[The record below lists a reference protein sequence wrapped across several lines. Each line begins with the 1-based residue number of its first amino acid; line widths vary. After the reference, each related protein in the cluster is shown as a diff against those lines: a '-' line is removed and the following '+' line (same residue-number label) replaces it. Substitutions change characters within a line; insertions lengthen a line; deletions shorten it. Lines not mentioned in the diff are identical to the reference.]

1 MEMGVSKNMENT
13 IDNIFKEYK
22 GSVFSFEYD
31 GSIKLVKTYFKPDW
45 VITPDDGIIVKKK
58 DNLTLIITK
67 EQDVSFGDLLNF
79 ISVIIKN
86 NIEREEK
93 IKLLA
98 EKRKQLEE
106 LFNNTSL
113 EELSKLNFS
122 IKQNDPISDFKI
134 VNDEVV
140 IPDELLESID

>member
-1 MEMGVSKNMENT
+1 MEST
-13 IDNIFKEYK
+13 IDNIFNDYK

-31 GSIKLVKTYFKPDW
+31 GSIKLIKTYFKPDW
-45 VITPDDGIIVKKK
+45 VITPDDGIIIKKK
-58 DNLTLIITK
+58 DNITLIITK
-67 EQDVSFGDLLNF
+67 EKDVSFGDLLNF
-79 ISVIIKN
+79 ISVIIRN

-122 IKQNDPISDFKI
+122 IKQDDVNLDVMVNSDD
-134 VNDEVV
+134 V
-140 IPDELLESID
+140 LESYQ